1 MAKRITFVLLTLLL
15 TVATIA
21 EVRGQYVYTASSRL
35 VRVQEALN
43 PKAGHLTFYNHLDFN
58 TVSDVWKDPSS
69 SSDFV
74 SQWIVQNSIHIDYSI
89 TDYLLVS
96 LNPTVYRDVHRK
108 QEEANSPLDNLMISA
123 KLGSY
128 GLANDFFYAG
138 LLASVLIPTA
148 DYNNNNY
155 GVPYSAGSSELG
167 INLLLSYYTDN
178 LFPEEALNINL
189 NLGYYNYFDKDKDIS
204 HTKTPF
210 KVKQTTSAFN
220 YALGI
225 KYPTSTIDLMLE
237 FWGQAFI
244 NQPPS
249 IAYTRENMSFIT
261 AGLRLK
267 PVAFASLTLAG
278 DIMLGG
284 KKDETTYSN
293 KYGISSYPSG
303 SSKKSYPEWRFVI
316 GFELNILP
324 LSVFSTGPN
333 PRAVELTPENQ
344 TSDVIKQ
351 LEGLSQEKEDTA
363 QKVDELKRRRQEI
376 EKNLQQLRQILKET
390 GTPSSEE
397 EGKEK

>member
-1 MAKRITFVLLTLLL
+1 MAKRITFVLLTFLL

-35 VRVQEALN
+35 IRVQEALN
-43 PKAGHLTFYNHLDFN
+43 PKSGHLTFYNHLDFN
-58 TVSDVWKDPSS
+58 TVSDGWRDPGSP
-69 SSDFV
+69 SDFV
-74 SQWIVQNSIHIDYSI
+74 GQWIVQNSIHIDYSI
-89 TDYLLVS
+89 TDYLLLS
-96 LNPTVYRDVHRK
+96 LNPTVYRDIHRK
-108 QEEANSPLDNLMISA
+108 EEEANSPLDNLMISA

-128 GLANDFFYAG
+128 GFGNDFFYAG

-155 GVPYSAGSSELG
+155 GVPYSAGSTELG
-167 INLLLSYYTDN
+167 VNLLLSYYTDN

-189 NLGYYNYFDKDKDIS
+189 NLGYYNYFDKDEDIS
-204 HTKTPF
+204 HTNTPF
-210 KVKQTTSAFN
+210 LVKQTTSAFN
-220 YALGI
+220 YGLGI

-244 NQPPS
+244 TQPPS
-249 IAYTRENMSFIT
+249 IAFSRENMSFIT
-261 AGLRLK
+261 AGIRLK
-267 PVAFASLTLAG
+267 PVAFAALTLAG
-278 DIMLGG
+278 DIMVSG
-284 KKDETTYSN
+284 KKDETVYSN
-293 KYGISSYPSG
+293 KYGIVAHPGLSPN
-303 SSKKSYPEWRFVI
+303 SYPEWRFII
-316 GFELNILP
+316 GFQLNILP

-397 EGKEK
+397 EVKDK

>member
-1 MAKRITFVLLTLLL
+1 V
-15 TVATIA
+15 
-21 EVRGQYVYTASSRL
+21 GQWV
-35 VRVQEALN
+35 
-43 PKAGHLTFYNHLDFN
+43 
-58 TVSDVWKDPSS
+58 
-69 SSDFV
+69 
-74 SQWIVQNSIHIDYSI
+74 VQNSIHIDYSI
-89 TDYLLVS
+89 TDYLLLS
-96 LNPTVYRDVHRK
+96 LNPTVYRDVHRTE
-108 QEEANSPLDNLMISA
+108 EEANSPLDNLMISA

-128 GLANDFFYAG
+128 GFANDFFYAG

-155 GVPYSAGSSELG
+155 GVPYSAGSTELG
-167 INLLLSYYTDN
+167 VNLLLSYYTDN

-189 NLGYYNYFDKDKDIS
+189 NLGYYNYFDKDEDIS
-204 HTKTPF
+204 QSKTPF
-210 KVKQTTSAFN
+210 LVKQTTSAFN
-220 YALGI
+220 YGLGI

-244 NQPPS
+244 KQPPS

-261 AGLRLK
+261 AGIRLK
-267 PVAFASLTLAG
+267 PVAFAALTLAG
-278 DIMLGG
+278 DIMVSG
-284 KKDETTYSN
+284 KKDETVYSN
-293 KYGISSYPSG
+293 LYGISHHPGLSPN
-303 SSKKSYPEWRFVI
+303 SYPEWRFII
-316 GFELNILP
+316 GFQLNILP

-390 GTPSSEE
+390 GAPAPEE
-397 EGKEK
+397 EQKENK